1 MRRFASASLAVL
13 AAVANAQDIKF
24 DTEHNATTIIG
35 SWASG
40 SKNVTTGSVRH
51 LSTPSRPNI
60 ASLLAGKMPE
70 HTTQNGWA
78 KLFPKKRLLTCVIL

>member
-1 MRRFASASLAVL
+1 MALASASLVAL

-24 DTEHNATTIIG
+24 DSEHNATTIIG

-51 LSTPSRPNI
+51 GPNLSPSRYHI
-60 ASLLAGKMPE
+60 
-70 HTTQNGWA
+70 
-78 KLFPKKRLLTCVIL
+78 

>member
-1 MRRFASASLAVL
+1 MLALASASLVAL

-24 DTEHNATTIIG
+24 DSEHNATTIIG

-51 LSTPSRPNI
+51 CPNLSPSRYHI
-60 ASLLAGKMPE
+60 DCLRIFQTMGA
-70 HTTQNGWA
+70 GWA
-78 KLFPKKRLLTCVIL
+78 TGI